1 MTIYD
6 RAAAT
11 ANRMLTK
18 YGMEV
23 TLRRVTVGDYDPDTG
38 SAPASPPVDYVC
50 MGATFDY
57 SQRDIDGSL
66 IKTGDQKL
74 LMSPFQTDGSAMPVP
89 TTSDKILIG
98 STVYS
103 IQPSKKVAPAGQNVL
118 FELQIRGV

>member
-11 ANRMLTK
+11 ANRMLAK

-23 TLRRVTVGDYDPDTG
+23 TLHRVTTGAYDPATG
-38 SAPASPPVDYVC
+38 SAPTTTADYIGT
-50 MGATFDY
+50 GAVFDY
-57 SQRDIDGSL
+57 AQRDIDGSL
-66 IKTGDQKL
+66 IKSGDQKL

-103 IQPSKKVAPAGQNVL
+103 IQPSKTVAPAGTNVL
-118 FELQIRGV
+118 FELTIRGI